1 MCSLFPFTNLVVR
14 VRAFADRK
22 LAAALLLCTFL
33 LCPAL
38 VRAQEVPPTTV
49 GRIEGNDIS
58 VEGGTAAGRSGAIV
72 APSIFVANGSI
83 ITVHSGQARLTLAT
97 GGEVDICGPAKL
109 TLLKSG
115 SAITLGLNFGR
126 LRVQPPAAADLRIFA
141 PTIIATPVDISGGP
155 RDATVGL
162 NLDDSLCVLATSG
175 AIQLEHQFT
184 GERLTVPQA
193 GEFFISAAKLLPV
206 AGAPG
211 NCQCASI
218 AGQPRTQPQPLPPA
232 IPEMPVPRPPQT
244 TQMPPPS
251 QPSAAQ
257 AEQPEP
263 NAELLAH
270 ARPALPV
277 TPPEKNEASAAP
289 PAPIPVYTVLVPPLT
304 FSASSPV
311 PPPDPGADIFLLV
324 REAHVEPE
332 WQFRG
337 HVESPGL
344 APSITRALGLG
355 SPAPS
360 QPGTEPG
367 KKKRGFWAVLRRI
380 FAGHG
385 AQD

>member
-1 MCSLFPFTNLVVR
+1 
-14 VRAFADRK
+14 
-22 LAAALLLCTFL
+22 
-33 LCPAL
+33 
-38 VRAQEVPPTTV
+38 
-49 GRIEGNDIS
+49 
-58 VEGGTAAGRSGAIV
+58 
-72 APSIFVANGSI
+72 
-83 ITVHSGQARLTLAT
+83 
-97 GGEVDICGPAKL
+97 
-109 TLLKSG
+109 
-115 SAITLGLNFGR
+115 
-126 LRVQPPAAADLRIFA
+126 
-141 PTIIATPVDISGGP
+141 
-155 RDATVGL
+155 
-162 NLDDSLCVLATSG
+162 
-175 AIQLEHQFT
+175 
-184 GERLTVPQA
+184 
-193 GEFFISAAKLLPV
+193 LLPV

-211 NCQCASI
+211 SCQCAI

-257 AEQPEP
+257 ADQPEP

-270 ARPALPV
+270 ARPAHPV
-277 TPPEKNEASAAP
+277 TPPEKNEASSAP

-304 FSASSPV
+304 FSASSPL
-311 PPPDPGADIFLLV
+311 PPPDPGADILLLV
-324 REAHVEPE
+324 REAHLEPE

-355 SPAPS
+355 NPAPS

-380 FAGHG
+380 FEGHG